1 MKKRVLSLHWKLF
14 IPLIALMWLIIGIT
28 ISYFINHEKHRQREN
43 LENRLKNVNA
53 TVLEAYNN
61 GVDLQE
67 TVGFIRLF
75 TDNTT
80 LDPLRITVYN
90 HNGLVV
96 ADNSAETILLYDED
110 GNPYPELL
118 NLINSDSTATVKD
131 IVYRNDLL
139 MISSRAS
146 DDGEILTLAA
156 LPYKGEVL
164 TFLSIDP
171 MVWLVVV
178 LLGVISSILAYLGVR
193 TVTKNVYTL
202 RDFAQA
208 IASDRLPDDIE
219 DSNFSKDELGDVSRN
234 LLTLYRN
241 KIKAETEKIQHE
253 RLISQNISHELNT
266 PIGIIKG
273 YIDTV
278 LNDSRM
284 PEETRNKFLVRAK
297 QNTDR
302 LASLVSDLGTVM
314 RLQRDASI
322 ELRPVDFKLLASR
335 VADDTVQGHIAGK
348 MSLHF
353 DIPDG
358 CTVIANEHLLNNALL
373 NLIYNAAQHSEGTE
387 MTINWLRKE
396 NGRHIFKFADNG
408 IGVDKEH
415 IGRLFDLFYRVDYGR
430 TRKRG
435 GAGLGLPLVLRIITA
450 MGGTI
455 TADSPAGHGLEFT
468 FALRAADPTD

>member
-28 ISYFINHEKHRQREN
+28 ISYFISHEKHRQREN

-61 GVDLQE
+61 GVNLRE
-67 TVGFIRLF
+67 TVNFIRLF

-80 LDPLRITVYN
+80 LDPLRITVYDRS
-90 HNGLVV
+90 GIVV

-110 GNPYPELL
+110 GRPNPELFEL
-118 NLINSDSTATVKD
+118 VHSDSSATVKD
-131 IVYRNDLL
+131 IVYHNDLL
-139 MISSRAS
+139 MISSKVS
-146 DDGEILTLAA
+146 NDGEILTLAA
-156 LPYKGEVL
+156 LPYKDEVR

-171 MVWLVVV
+171 MVWVVVV
-178 LLGVISSILAYLGVR
+178 LLGIISSILAYLGVR
-193 TVTKNVYTL
+193 TVTKNVYAL

-208 IASDRLPDDIE
+208 IASDKLPDDIE
-219 DSNFSKDELGDVSRN
+219 DSSFSKDELGDVSRN

-241 KIKAETEKIQHE
+241 KIKAESDKIQHE

-284 PEETRNKFLVRAK
+284 PEETRNNFLLRAK

-302 LASLVSDLGTVM
+302 LASLVNDLSTVM

-322 ELRPVDFKLLASR
+322 ELKPVDFKLLASR
-335 VADDTVQGHIAGK
+335 VAGDIVQGHIAGQ
-348 MSLHF
+348 MSF
-353 DIPDG
+353 IYDIPDD
-358 CTVIANEHLLNNALL
+358 CTIVGNEHLLTNALL
-373 NLIYNAAQHSEGTE
+373 NLIYNAAQHSGGSEITLE
-387 MTINWLRKE
+387 WLRKE

-430 TRKRG
+430 ARKRG

-450 MGGTI
+450 MGGNI
-455 TADSPAGHGLEFT
+455 SAHSPEGHGLEFI
-468 FALRAADPTD
+468 FSLRCADN